1 MTNMIASSGRL
12 SSQQQ
17 NASDLICDRQHIDE
31 VNKNTK
37 EVASTMQSP
46 SCGLQIVH
54 ASTGRVRIR
63 ATDGSSHSIL
73 DTIAEELRHLDGV
86 KEVSL
91 NQQTGSLVVT
101 FDENKLSLA
110 QMLGVE
116 LHSDIN
122 QEQGTSES
130 ASKNDPFAVWK
141 SFDFWKEQGLS
152 IIPLMTG
159 LAVTGKLGLRGFAAI
174 PVYMVAADATRRVID
189 FIGLQIAAQSSKNS
203 VSATKISKPSLSKFE
218 EKRQSSIQE
227 KIAHLPSLV
236 KVERK
241 STTSVAEPGKIAYSV
256 VHEIPGRIRFHVP
269 RLVKDTAYGRR
280 LERLLKTDPQVTN
293 VRMNCDAAS
302 IAIAYNKSS
311 QMSVSHWANLMEL
324 ADEAIS
330 EINTV
335 NDTIKTTEPQVSLD
349 SAIQNGHPT
358 EGVAESGYE
367 KLTQKRKSTK
377 VQKKTVDTS
386 IQQRPTEAIDST
398 KASET
403 NLDLTSYWGSFKT
416 PAMSFSLA
424 VMANFPL
431 NPVPD

>member
-1 MTNMIASSGRL
+1 MTNTIASSSRL

-17 NASDLICDRQHIDE
+17 NASDLICDRLHIDE

-37 EVASTMQSP
+37 DVAESTMQPP
-46 SCGLQIVH
+46 SCRLQIVH

-63 ATDGSSHSIL
+63 ATDDSSDSIL
-73 DTIAEELRHLDGV
+73 DTIAQELRHLDGV

-110 QMLGVE
+110 QMLGVQ

-122 QEQGTSES
+122 QEQGTSQS
-130 ASKNDPFAVWK
+130 TSKSDPFAPWK
-141 SFDFWKEQGLS
+141 SFDFWKEQGIS

-159 LAVTGKLGLRGFAAI
+159 FAVTGRLGISGFAAI

-189 FIGLQIAAQSSKNS
+189 FIGLQIAAQSSIKDTAS
-203 VSATKISKPSLSKFE
+203 VSTASSATKTPKSGLSKSQE
-218 EKRQSSIQE
+218 ERQSGISAIKNQ
-227 KIAHLPSLV
+227 IVHLPSLV
-236 KVERK
+236 KLERQ
-241 STTSVAEPGKIAYSV
+241 STTSVTKQGKIAYSV

-280 LERLLKTDPQVTN
+280 LERLLKSDRQVIN
-293 VRMNCDAAS
+293 VRMSCDAAS
-302 IAIAYNKSS
+302 IAIAYNKTS

-324 ADEAIS
+324 ASEAIPP
-330 EINTV
+330 INTV
-335 NDTIKTTEPQVSLD
+335 FDTIKTTQQQPSSEVV
-349 SAIQNGHPT
+349 IQNGHC
-358 EGVAESGYE
+358 
-367 KLTQKRKSTK
+367 
-377 VQKKTVDTS
+377 
-386 IQQRPTEAIDST
+386 TEAIDST
-398 KASET
+398 DSTNASEA

-424 VMANFPL
+424 VMANLPL
-431 NPVPD
+431 NPVSD